1 MNSLRTILLASFA
14 VFLAACDSNSNSV
27 FVPTPGPTPPDTGSL
42 QVLHASV
49 DAPAVNVI
57 VDGNE
62 LLSGVDYRDGSGR
75 LDLDVGSYSV
85 QVDAILP
92 TGTATVLGPVDVTIG
107 ADITYTIAAV
117 GSVAAGTLDVALL
130 EQPRTDV
137 SAGSARAFVLH
148 GAPDAP
154 RVDVFVT
161 TPGADLSATAPLGT
175 FSFGESLGPVE
186 VAAGDYQIRVT
197 PEGDAATV
205 VYDSGTIPLGEGND
219 LFLTAVPDTV
229 PATATFDAPIS
240 LVALNGTDAA
250 EFLDVRTQA
259 KVRVVHAS
267 PDAPLVD
274 VLVNDS
280 IELVGDLAFPQATP
294 VVPVEPGTYNIKVT
308 VADNPGAIAIE
319 ADLTF
324 DAGVAYDV
332 LAIGPLASI
341 APLVAIDDNRPLAT
355 AAKIRIV
362 HASPTAQDVDIYVT
376 APGADIT
383 AETPALAGV
392 PFGANTGFLSLD
404 AGSYDVTVVPAG
416 TTDAAIGPATIT
428 IDAGGVYTAVAR
440 DANGGG
446 APLNLI
452 LLDDFAN

>member
-1 MNSLRTILLASFA
+1 MNSLRTVFLASFA
-14 VFLAACDSNSNSV
+14 LFLAACDSDNDSA
-27 FVPTPGPTPPDTGSL
+27 FVPVPGPGPGTGSL

-57 VDGNE
+57 VDGTE
-62 LLSGVDYRDGSGR
+62 LLSGVDYRAGSGR
-75 LDLDVGSYSV
+75 LELDVGTYSV
-85 QVDAILP
+85 QVDAIVP
-92 TGTATVLGPVDVTIG
+92 TGTATVLGPLDVTVA
-107 ADITYTIAAV
+107 ADTTYTIAAV

-130 EQPRTDV
+130 EQPRTGV

-161 TPGADLSATAPLGT
+161 TPGADLTATAPLGT

-197 PEGDAATV
+197 PEGAPGTV
-205 VYDSGTIPLGEGND
+205 VYDTGTIPLGDGSD

-229 PATATFDAPIS
+229 PATALFDAPIS
-240 LVALNGTDAA
+240 LVALDGTDAS
-250 EFLDVRTQA
+250 EILDVRTQA
-259 KVRVVHAS
+259 KIRVVHAS

-274 VLVNDS
+274 VIVDDTL
-280 IELVGDLAFPQATP
+280 ELVGDLAFPNATP
-294 VVPVEPGTYNIKVT
+294 VVPVDPGTYNIKVT
-308 VADNPGAIAIE
+308 VADNPGVIAIE

-324 DAGVAYDV
+324 DAGVAYDI
-332 LAIGPLASI
+332 LAVGPLAEI
-341 APLVAIDDNRPLAT
+341 APLVAIDDNRSIAT
-355 AAKIRIV
+355 AAKVRIV

-383 AETPALAGV
+383 AETPTLTNI
-392 PFGANTGFLSLD
+392 PFGANTGFLGLD

-416 TTDAAIGPATIT
+416 TTTAAIGPATIT
-428 IDAGGVYTAVAR
+428 IEAGGIYTAVAR
-440 DANGGG
+440 DATGGG

-452 LLDDFAN
+452 LLDDFED